1 MNAILIDD
9 EKPALQQLERLL
21 KKDGR
26 IQIAGKYT
34 SARKGLEHLKEEKT
48 DLVFLDIGMPE
59 MNGLEA
65 AEHIQAIHP
74 GIRIIYI
81 TAYANYAVEAFELHA
96 LDYLLKPIN
105 PERFKKT
112 LERIEQ
118 SMQAAAKPEPEP
130 VEPAAPAAASISCFK
145 RLELYPAGD
154 AKNRLKW
161 RTYKAQE
168 MFAYLLHH
176 NERWVLKDQIVDSVW
191 QEYEQDKAVTYL
203 HTTVYHIRKLLKEW
217 GVQAKVEFSQE
228 RYRLL
233 KSNLQT
239 DVEQFE
245 AIIDPSQI
253 RDEAHARRCEQAL
266 SLYRGEYLEE
276 HDYSWASAKRK
287 QLHQQYITTNLRLS
301 EYDFGRGR
309 NDEALSRLLQLQD
322 KEPYSEEICK
332 MVMKGYMKASN
343 QGQAR
348 VHYQGYETLLREE
361 LGIEPEQEFQQWAR
375 TLLSG

>member
-26 IQIAGKYT
+26 IHIAGKYT
-34 SARKGLEHLKEEKT
+34 SARKGLEHLKQQKT

-74 GIRIIYI
+74 GIRIVYI

-105 PERFKKT
+105 PERFQKT
-112 LERIEQ
+112 LERISQAMHPEKPDQ
-118 SMQAAAKPEPEP
+118 PLAPLAAAW
-130 VEPAAPAAASISCFK
+130 ISCFK
-145 RLELYPAGD
+145 RLELYHAEGE
-154 AKNRLKW
+154 KRRLKW

-176 NERWVLKDQIVDSVW
+176 NERWVLKDQIVDAVW

-203 HTTVYHIRKLLKEW
+203 HTTVYHIRKLLKDW

-233 KSNLQT
+233 KTNLET
-239 DVEQFE
+239 DVEKFE
-245 AIIDPSQI
+245 RLVEAGEI
-253 RDEAHARRCEQAL
+253 RDDDQARRSEQAI

-276 HDYSWASAKRK
+276 HDYAWASPKRK
-287 QLHQQYITTNLRLS
+287 QLHQQFIAINLRLA
-301 EYDFGRGR
+301 EYDLRRGEDR
-309 NDEALSRLLQLQD
+309 LALERLLQLQE
-322 KEPYSEEICK
+322 KEPYSEEICRR
-332 MVMKGYMKASN
+332 VMEAFIKARSH
-343 QGQAR
+343 GQAR
-348 VHYQGYETLLREE
+348 AHYHHFAQLLQDE
-361 LGIEPEQEFQQWAR
+361 LGIEPEREFKQWAQ

>member
-1 MNAILIDD
+1 MMNAILIDD

-26 IQIAGKYT
+26 IEIAGKYT
-34 SARKGLEHLKEEKT
+34 SARKGLEHLKEQKT

-74 GIRIIYI
+74 DIRIVYI

-105 PERFKKT
+105 PERFRKT

-118 SMQAAAKPEPEP
+118 SLRQTPEPSRPIVQAE
-130 VEPAAPAAASISCFK
+130 AAIQCFK
-145 RLELYPAGD
+145 RLELYHEGD
-154 AKNRLKW
+154 ARKKLKW

-176 NERWVLKDQIVDSVW
+176 EERWVLKDQIVDAVW

-233 KSNLQT
+233 KSSLLT
-239 DVEQFE
+239 DVELFE
-245 AIIDPSQI
+245 RLAGISEIQN
-253 RDEAHARRCEQAL
+253 AEQA
-266 SLYRGEYLEE
+266 SQYEQAIGLYRGEYFEE
-276 HDYSWASAKRK
+276 HDYGWASAKRK
-287 QLHQQYITTNLRLS
+287 LLHQQFIGVNLRLA
-301 EYDFGRGR
+301 EYELRYADRKNGL
-309 NDEALSRLLQLQD
+309 DRLLQLQER
-322 KEPYSEEICK
+322 EPYSEEICRL
-332 MVMKGYMKASN
+332 VMEGYVH
-343 QGQAR
+343 AR
-348 VHYQGYETLLREE
+348 ELGAARAHYLSFKTLLQEE
-361 LGIEPEQEFQQWAR
+361 LGIEPESDFQKWAL